1 MIGPLNGNAGSV
13 VGTEPVAS
21 TTCSALTTC
30 GPVSV
35 STRQVLPST
44 ITARPCRI
52 LTRCLFRSAPTPLV
66 RRPTM
71 PFFHSIVRAK
81 SMVGR
86 SDEGLRRN
94 AADIEAGAAQPAI
107 ETALLHQHDI
117 EAKLAGP
124 DG

>member
-1 MIGPLNGNAGSV
+1 MTRPPNGSAGNAT
-13 VGTEPVAS
+13 GTEPVAS

-44 ITARPCRI
+44 ITAWPCRI
-52 LTRCLFRSAPTPLV
+52 LTLCRFSSAPTPLV

-71 PFFHSIVRAK
+71 PSFHSIVRAK

-86 SDEGLRRN
+86 STRKPNGADFACS
-94 AADIEAGAAQPAI
+94 AARS
-107 ETALLHQHDI
+107 
-117 EAKLAGP
+117 
-124 DG
+124 